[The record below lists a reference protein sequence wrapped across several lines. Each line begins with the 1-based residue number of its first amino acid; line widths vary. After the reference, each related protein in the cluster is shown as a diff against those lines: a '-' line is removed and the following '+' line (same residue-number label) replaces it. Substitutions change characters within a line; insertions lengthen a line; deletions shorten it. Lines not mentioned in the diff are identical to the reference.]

1 MVDVSTAVKRLFDR
15 DVVFFTSD
23 STLAPNGVYLNGRTL
38 FVNARASVSFQHVI
52 GHELLHSLRAQS
64 PGLYDAARSALLAA
78 ARDGA
83 LGQYQ
88 AKLDRLYDR
97 DGLPRLKAGKVEEEF
112 VADVFGAVLA
122 RPETLN
128 EVATRMEAGA
138 FKRLVAQI
146 LRLLDQIAAQLTGK
160 RQQEAPDDFA
170 GRMLEDVAA
179 ARETV
184 LNALTEL
191 AAQTGLS
198 ASPLDAPAIKEALAQ
213 SRTGTRQADGADYA
227 RDDSDI
233 AQADAEYQAVEARY
247 ADLLR
252 AHREEGKP
260 LPAPNGQPS
269 KLNERQWVQVR
280 TPRFKQWFGDWEALS
295 HQKFL
300 DGEPVAT
307 LTGLEFAPDGVPLTE
322 KVPRWY
328 ADHGYATVKL
338 AGVGEVTLDKRAVAD
353 SIAHGIGRNKA
364 SAFAAVPEVLLKG
377 RIVSAAPLTGS
388 TEGGM
393 TYHVAAPIS
402 MDDRGYVVTVLV
414 KADSKSRRMYVHEV
428 VVKEK
433 LQQRAFKTGAVAA
446 ETGKQSGANDSA
458 GAIRSI
464 LQSIYKVNPET
475 VSKVVD
481 ANGEPLVVF
490 HGTLKNVEQFSDDPK
505 HRRFGASRG
514 FYFSESPYHA
524 GTYADTISN
533 ASIKWNPQSPFAH
546 EPLQGG
552 NIMQVFLN
560 IRNHETLTAR
570 AGMTGEGAVDV
581 QGGKPTLDARAA
593 GFDGIKAVSAGNAD
607 PLIKP
612 TVWVA
617 FRPEQIKSALG
628 NVGTFDPDNADIRFS
643 RASQAERL
651 GDILGRTPQR
661 SPDQDEFAEENR
673 RLREEDRTLL
683 KRAKALYQK
692 WVLPAGLLPE
702 SVFDQNRQRVRE
714 LKAEDFDVEVRVRG
728 LESAVLADYG
738 KRIDQLSA
746 AQQRI
751 INAGD
756 NLPQA
761 R

>member
-481 ANGEPLVVF
+481 ANGEPLVVY
-490 HGTLKNVEQFSDDPK
+490 HGTNADFDTFSESMTGK
-505 HRRFGASRG
+505 GL
-514 FYFSESPYHA
+514 YFSEKPIA
-524 GTYADTISN
+524 GQAEMYAGR
-533 ASIKWNPQSPFAH
+533 
-546 EPLQGG
+546 QGG
-552 NIMQVFLN
+552 NMMPVYLS
-560 IRNHETLTAR
+560 IRNPATKKQFLE
-570 AGMTGEGAVDV
+570 AGAIEDEGLAISR
-581 QGGKPTLDARAA
+581 LEA
-593 GFDGIKAVSAGNAD
+593 DGHDGVVYPYATDGQV
-607 PLIKP
+607 LI
-612 TVWVA
+612 A
-617 FRPEQIKSALG
+617 FRPEQIKSAIG
-628 NVGTFDPDNADIRFS
+628 NAGTFDPENANIRFS

-651 GDILGRTPQR
+651 DDILGRTPQR

-751 INAGD
+751 INAD
-756 NLPQA
+756 NNLPQA